1 MMPSVQFG
9 TTTGIE
15 HQQVFHS
22 LLLGLQKRQQYIPQA
37 LAIIEE
43 ISAEFKTWL
52 EHRKYAPLLKA
63 IKDKWRPAQ
72 ESSSDALPILAADV
86 NKITGQ
92 IATYLKENPKDA
104 PVASKLLTHIFE
116 LEINS
121 DAL

>member
-1 MMPSVQFG
+1 MHLDELSKIADA
-9 TTTGIE
+9 T
-15 HQQVFHS
+15 
-22 LLLGLQKRQQYIPQA
+22 LQKRQQYIPQA

-63 IKDKWRPAQ
+63 IKDKWRPVQ
-72 ESSSDALPILAADV
+72 DSSSDALPILAADV